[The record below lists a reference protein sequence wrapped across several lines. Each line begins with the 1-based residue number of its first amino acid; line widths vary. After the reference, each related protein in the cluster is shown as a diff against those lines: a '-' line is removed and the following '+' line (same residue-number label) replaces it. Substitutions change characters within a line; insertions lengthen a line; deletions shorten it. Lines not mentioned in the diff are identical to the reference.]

1 MNARKQSI
9 GGLGL
14 QYLILILG
22 TFFAVFPIYFVMQ
35 ASLRPGNQLYT
46 TDLQLFPTDA
56 TLDNFRYVLTQL
68 PLLTWLRN
76 SITIAAATTV
86 ATLLI
91 TVPAGYALSRFTFRG
106 RGGILTGL
114 LALQAFP
121 ALLALPAFYLIL
133 LRLGL
138 LNSHLG
144 LILVYAAGATA
155 FNIWNIKGYFDTISI
170 DLAEAATIDGAT
182 TTQAFLLVMLPLAR
196 PVLAVTALFGFLS
209 GFGDFILANTVLFD
223 EQLYTAPV
231 GVFTLQNG
239 YRNPWGWFAAC
250 ALIIA
255 LPVTLLFLYLQ
266 RHLVSGLAAGG
277 VKG

>member
-1 MNARKQSI
+1 MNARKQTM
-9 GGLGL
+9 GALGL
-14 QYLILILG
+14 QYLILLLG

-46 TDLQLFPTDA
+46 TDLQLFPSDA

-91 TVPAGYALSRFTFRG
+91 TVPAGYALSRFVFRG

-138 LNSHLG
+138 LNSHIG

-255 LPVTLLFLYLQ
+255 LPVTVLFLYLQ
-266 RHLVSGLAAGG
+266 RHLVSGLSAGG

>member
-1 MNARKQSI
+1 
-9 GGLGL
+9 
-14 QYLILILG
+14 
-22 TFFAVFPIYFVMQ
+22 MQ

-76 SITIAAATTV
+76 SITISAATTV
-86 ATLLI
+86 TTLLI
-91 TVPAGYALSRFTFRG
+91 TVPAGYALSRFAFRG
-106 RGGILTGL
+106 RSGILTGL

-138 LNSHLG
+138 LNSHIG

-223 EQLYTAPV
+223 ESLYTAPV

-255 LPVTLLFLYLQ
+255 LPVTVLFLYLQ